1 MVSPIELKWKSIALA
16 EQGISRGL
24 STTNPN
30 LEIFQD
36 ARMCLRDT
44 SLSGDAC
51 NSTTTANILQ
61 QVKENTTN
69 PLGPL
74 MCLKICHDQSN
85 IDAEDLGQFLSCL
98 ENTSLDVPI
107 LQRRYSLQI
116 DV

>member
-16 EQGISRGL
+16 EQGMSRGL

-30 LEIFQD
+30 QEIFQD
-36 ARMCLRDT
+36 ARMCLRAT

-51 NSTTTANILQ
+51 NSTTANILQ
-61 QVKENTTN
+61 QVKENKTN

-74 MCLKICHDQSN
+74 MCLKSCHDQSN
-85 IDAEDLGQFLSCL
+85 IDAEELGQFLSCL